1 MISIAIT
8 GGIGSGKSY
17 ISNILQE
24 YGIPIYNTDD
34 EAKRL
39 MVSDEG
45 IRHDL
50 VALLGEEVYVE
61 GTLNKSL
68 LASYLFADAENAAR
82 INGIVHPRV
91 KTDFCRWLE
100 QYTDKEIVGM
110 ECAILFEA
118 GFDDAVDA
126 VVGEYVENA
135 TQHHSG
141 RVVINVSEDDNK
153 YISNVLKT
161 IIDNGGLI
169 SSINTNDPS
178 LEDVFVKVT
187 SKAKKEQSIKE
198 ENS

>member
-17 ISNILQE
+17 ISHILQE

-45 IRHDL
+45 IRRDL

-61 GTLNKSL
+61 GTLNKFL
-68 LASYLFADAENAAR
+68 LASYLFADAENASR

-91 KTDFCRWLE
+91 KLDFCRWLE
-100 QYTDKEIVGM
+100 QHTDKEIVGM

-126 VVGEYVENA
+126 VVMVYAPETLRVERAMKRDHATETQIRARIAAQLDDEEKRKRADYVIYTDGSIPLDSQLSILIAQLKLEN
-135 TQHHSG
+135 
-141 RVVINVSEDDNK
+141 K
-153 YISNVLKT
+153 
-161 IIDNGGLI
+161 
-169 SSINTNDPS
+169 
-178 LEDVFVKVT
+178 
-187 SKAKKEQSIKE
+187 
-198 ENS
+198 

>member
-45 IRHDL
+45 IRRDL
-50 VALLGEEVYVE
+50 LALLGEDVYVE

-91 KTDFCRWLE
+91 KMDFCRWLE
-100 QYTDKEIVGM
+100 QHSDQEIVGM

-118 GFDDAVDA
+118 GFDDAVDS
-126 VVGEYVENA
+126 VVMVYAPEDLRVERAMKRDHATEAQIRARIAAQLDDEEKRKRADYVIYTDGSIPLDSQLSTLIAQLKLEN
-135 TQHHSG
+135 
-141 RVVINVSEDDNK
+141 K
-153 YISNVLKT
+153 
-161 IIDNGGLI
+161 
-169 SSINTNDPS
+169 
-178 LEDVFVKVT
+178 
-187 SKAKKEQSIKE
+187 
-198 ENS
+198 

>member
-17 ISNILQE
+17 ISRMLAE

-50 VALLGEEVYVE
+50 VALLGEEAYVE
-61 GTLNKSL
+61 GVLNKSL

-91 KTDFCRWLE
+91 KMDFCRWLKRHAE
-100 QYTDKEIVGM
+100 KEIVGM

-118 GFDDAVDA
+118 GFEDAVDSVVMVYAPEALRIERAMKRDHVTEAQIRARIA
-126 VVGEYVENA
+126 VQMNDEEKCKRADYIIYTDGSISLDSQLSTLITQLKLEN
-135 TQHHSG
+135 
-141 RVVINVSEDDNK
+141 K
-153 YISNVLKT
+153 
-161 IIDNGGLI
+161 
-169 SSINTNDPS
+169 
-178 LEDVFVKVT
+178 
-187 SKAKKEQSIKE
+187 
-198 ENS
+198 

>member
-17 ISNILQE
+17 ISHILQE

-45 IRHDL
+45 IRRDL
-50 VALLGEEVYVE
+50 VALLGEEVYVQ

-68 LASYLFADAENAAR
+68 LASYLFADAENASR

-91 KTDFCRWLE
+91 KLDFCRWLE
-100 QYTDKEIVGM
+100 QHTDKEIVGM

-126 VVGEYVENA
+126 VVMVYAPETLRVERAMKRDHATETQIRARIAAQLDDEDKRKRADYVIYTDGSIPLDSQLSTLIAQLKLEN
-135 TQHHSG
+135 
-141 RVVINVSEDDNK
+141 K
-153 YISNVLKT
+153 
-161 IIDNGGLI
+161 
-169 SSINTNDPS
+169 
-178 LEDVFVKVT
+178 
-187 SKAKKEQSIKE
+187 
-198 ENS
+198 

>member
-45 IRHDL
+45 IRRDL
-50 VALLGEEVYVE
+50 VALLGEDVYVE

-91 KTDFCRWLE
+91 KLDFCRWLE
-100 QYTDKEIVGM
+100 QHMDKEIVGM

-118 GFDDAVDA
+118 GFDDAVDS
-126 VVGEYVENA
+126 VVMVYAPEALRVERAMKRDHATEAQIRSRIAAQLDDEEKCKRADYVIYTDGSIPLDSQLSTLIAQLKLEN
-135 TQHHSG
+135 
-141 RVVINVSEDDNK
+141 K
-153 YISNVLKT
+153 
-161 IIDNGGLI
+161 
-169 SSINTNDPS
+169 
-178 LEDVFVKVT
+178 
-187 SKAKKEQSIKE
+187 
-198 ENS
+198 

>member
-45 IRHDL
+45 IRRDL

-68 LASYLFADAENAAR
+68 LASYLFADPENAAR

-91 KTDFCRWLE
+91 KMDFCRWLE
-100 QYTDKEIVGM
+100 QHVDKEIVGM

-118 GFDDAVDA
+118 GFDDAVDSVVMVYAPENLRVERA
-126 VVGEYVENA
+126 VKRDHATEAQIRARIAAQLDDEEKRKRADYVIYTDGSIPLDSQLSTLIAQLKLEN
-135 TQHHSG
+135 
-141 RVVINVSEDDNK
+141 K
-153 YISNVLKT
+153 
-161 IIDNGGLI
+161 
-169 SSINTNDPS
+169 
-178 LEDVFVKVT
+178 
-187 SKAKKEQSIKE
+187 
-198 ENS
+198 

>member
-17 ISNILQE
+17 ISHILQE

-45 IRHDL
+45 IRRDL
-50 VALLGEEVYVE
+50 VALLGEEVYVQ

-68 LASYLFADAENAAR
+68 LVSYLFADAENASR

-91 KTDFCRWLE
+91 KLDFCRWLE
-100 QYTDKEIVGM
+100 QHTDKEIVGM

-126 VVGEYVENA
+126 VVMVYAPETLRVERAMKRDHATETQIRARIAAQLDDEEKRKRADYVIYTDGSIPLDSQLSTLIAQLKLEN
-135 TQHHSG
+135 
-141 RVVINVSEDDNK
+141 K
-153 YISNVLKT
+153 
-161 IIDNGGLI
+161 
-169 SSINTNDPS
+169 
-178 LEDVFVKVT
+178 
-187 SKAKKEQSIKE
+187 
-198 ENS
+198 

>member
-17 ISNILQE
+17 ISHILQE

-45 IRHDL
+45 IRRDL

-61 GTLNKSL
+61 GTLNKFL
-68 LASYLFADAENAAR
+68 LASYLFADAENASR

-91 KTDFCRWLE
+91 KLDFCRWLE
-100 QYTDKEIVGM
+100 QHTDKEIVGM

-126 VVGEYVENA
+126 VVMVYAPETLRVERAMKRDHATETQIRARIAAQLDDEEKRKRADYVIYTDGSIPLDSQLSTLIAQLKLEN
-135 TQHHSG
+135 
-141 RVVINVSEDDNK
+141 K
-153 YISNVLKT
+153 
-161 IIDNGGLI
+161 
-169 SSINTNDPS
+169 
-178 LEDVFVKVT
+178 
-187 SKAKKEQSIKE
+187 
-198 ENS
+198 

>member
-17 ISNILQE
+17 ISRMLAE

-61 GTLNKSL
+61 GALNKSL

-91 KTDFCRWLE
+91 KMDFCRWLKRHAE
-100 QYTDKEIVGM
+100 KEIVGM

-118 GFDDAVDA
+118 GFEDAVD
-126 VVGEYVENA
+126 
-135 TQHHSG
+135 S
-141 RVVINVSEDDNK
+141 VIMVYAPETLRIERAMKRDGVSEAHIRARMAAQMDDEMKRQKADWVVMNDGS
-153 YISNVLKT
+153 ISLDEQLDALMEHLKK
-161 IIDNGGLI
+161 G
-169 SSINTNDPS
+169 
-178 LEDVFVKVT
+178 K
-187 SKAKKEQSIKE
+187 
-198 ENS
+198 

>member
-17 ISNILQE
+17 ISHILQE

-39 MVSDEG
+39 MVSDKG
-45 IRHDL
+45 IRRDL

-68 LASYLFADAENAAR
+68 LASYLFADPENAAR

-91 KTDFCRWLE
+91 KMDFCRWLE
-100 QYTDKEIVGM
+100 QHVDKEIVGM
-110 ECAILFEA
+110 ECAILYEA

-126 VVGEYVENA
+126 VVMVYAPENLRVERAVKRDHATEAQIRARIAAQLDDEEKRKRADYVIYTDGSIPLDSQLSTLIAQLKLEN
-135 TQHHSG
+135 
-141 RVVINVSEDDNK
+141 K
-153 YISNVLKT
+153 
-161 IIDNGGLI
+161 
-169 SSINTNDPS
+169 
-178 LEDVFVKVT
+178 
-187 SKAKKEQSIKE
+187 
-198 ENS
+198 